1 MQIDSK
7 NEDYGVKNVDVA
19 SRKSKRSFAFDPNG
33 RRRGRFSADCA
44 LVSIARVL
52 LGCRYHHRHHAIN
65 SWRGW
70 IVSKQ
75 RFAGTALGAAIGAP
89 LTAYAAQNVAAF
101 GAGVFLLGLICAL
114 LRIGRN
120 AFRYA
125 GITLAIVM
133 LVVRAEP
140 AWMIAIHRFLE
151 ISVGIAVGLL
161 LTAVWPEPEP
171 AAA

>member
-1 MQIDSK
+1 MQST
-7 NEDYGVKNVDVA
+7 
-19 SRKSKRSFAFDPNG
+19 
-33 RRRGRFSADCA
+33 
-44 LVSIARVL
+44 
-52 LGCRYHHRHHAIN
+52 LGAA
-65 SWRGW
+65 WT
-70 IVSKQ
+70 VSKQ
-75 RFAGTALGAAIGAP
+75 RFTGTALGAAMGAL

-101 GAGVFLLGLICAL
+101 GAGVFVLGLICAL

-133 LVVRAEP
+133 LVARAEP
-140 AWMIAIHRFLE
+140 AWMIGIHRFLE
-151 ISVGIAVGLL
+151 ISVGIVVGLL